1 MRLRVYEG
9 ARSWWEPLT
18 TTVEQVERTD
28 PLANQVTHFA
38 DVIRGAAQP
47 ICSGRDGLKT
57 LLVVDAVLEA
67 ARTGLPV
74 DVANSAAPPR
84 TT

>member
-47 ICSGRDGLKT
+47 ICSGRDGL
-57 LLVVDAVLEA
+57 
-67 ARTGLPV
+67 
-74 DVANSAAPPR
+74 
-84 TT
+84 